1 MSPHRTEQYQPTP
14 PLVRAQGIGAES
26 PQDLHEQIRGL
37 EAESPV
43 CGVLRRKCAKIPNRS
58 KITNGFLERRPLYE
72 KQRRR
77 KIMKNGMNF
86 LVVILTVFLS
96 LAGCSRANDSA
107 GNAVSPNAAGE
118 GAVKL
123 LLGHTNAETD
133 PRQTMVENFA
143 KQVSEKTGGKVTVE
157 IYSSGKLGNGK
168 EEIEGL
174 SMGTQDILVEG
185 YAIMAMFSNKCMD
198 SLPYLYR
205 DYNHFMNCW
214 YNSKAGEVWIE
225 YAADAGYTAFAP
237 SYRGFRDVTSMKPL
251 ATVQDIAGLKIRTP
265 DSEPFVSTWTNL
277 KAQATP
283 MDLAEV
289 ITGLQQG
296 TIEAQENPVLLS
308 YNYGFA
314 DVCKY
319 LILTQHSCG
328 ADIFMMGNERFNK
341 LPEGVQ
347 TILVEAA
354 IICAQEISKNNE
366 SLEQEFIRK
375 FADKGVQV
383 LTPDI
388 DSFRLA
394 FEGFAEK
401 KFPQMAEIAGMIAA
415 VK

>member
-1 MSPHRTEQYQPTP
+1 M
-14 PLVRAQGIGAES
+14 L
-26 PQDLHEQIRGL
+26 
-37 EAESPV
+37 
-43 CGVLRRKCAKIPNRS
+43 KNR
-58 KITNGFLERRPLYE
+58 INFL
-72 KQRRR
+72 
-77 KIMKNGMNF
+77 
-86 LVVILTVFLS
+86 LVVIIIILS
-96 LAGCSRANDSA
+96 LAGCSKASDTA
-107 GNAVSPNAAGE
+107 GNAASSSAAKNAADE
-118 GAVKL
+118 GTVKL
-123 LLGHTNAETD
+123 ILGHTNAETD

-143 KQVSEKTGGKVTVE
+143 NQVSEKTGGKVTVE
-157 IYSSGKLGNGK
+157 VYSSGKLGNGK

-205 DYNHFMNCW
+205 DYNHFMNSW
-214 YNSKAGEVWIE
+214 YNSKAGETWIG

-251 ATVQDIAGLKIRTP
+251 SSVKDIAGLKIRTP

-314 DVCKY
+314 DICKY

-328 ADIFMMGNERFNK
+328 ADIFMMSSERFNK
-341 LPEGVQ
+341 LPEAYRTV
-347 TILVEAA
+347 LVEAA
-354 IICAQEISKNNE
+354 TICAKEISESNE

-375 FADKGVQV
+375 FADKGVKV
-383 LTPDI
+383 VTPDI

-401 KFPQMAEIAGMIAA
+401 KFPQMAEIVGMIAA